1 MCMCDV
7 RSIDVIRRQNELT
20 EHQDADGKPWAPTY
34 LSTVNN
40 QLNAIFN
47 HAERNYGLTDNP
59 MRRVD
64 KMGSKK
70 GGKMQFGLRT
80 SA

>member
-1 MCMCDV
+1 M
-7 RSIDVIRRQNELT
+7 
-20 EHQDADGKPWAPTY
+20 
-34 LSTVNN
+34 NN

-47 HAERNYGLTDNP
+47 HAERYYGLTDNP

-70 GGKMQFGLRT
+70 GSKMQFGLRT

>member
-1 MCMCDV
+1 MCDV
-7 RSIDVIRRQNELT
+7 RSIDVVKWQNELT
-20 EHQDADGKPWAPTY
+20 EHRATDGKPWAQTY
-34 LSTVNN
+34 LHTVNN

-47 HAERNYGLTDNP
+47 HAERYYGLTDNP